1 MLLLFIGALLA
12 VVGSFG
18 CVWGFHINELEQDQI
33 EAAAEK
39 GLELAQTFP
48 GRLYIIIGIIA
59 IASGIVVAAIGLVKN
74 LSAKEEKS
82 RSKVTTKR
90 LVVTAILLALASALS
105 LVKIWEMP
113 LGGSVTLCSML
124 PVTLIAIEY
133 GTKWGLKS
141 AFVYGLIQFGLTFGS
156 VFGWGL
162 SPAAVIGCILLD
174 YILAFT
180 MLGFAGLFRKKGTP
194 GICISVALA
203 LTLRFL
209 CHVLS
214 GVIIFDVW
222 MPEEWSNPLLYS
234 LCYNGA
240 FMLPE
245 LVLTMVVAVLLFK
258 TPHFNKLV
266 MSNLE
271 K

>member
-1 MLLLFIGALLA
+1 MLLLVIGAFLA
-12 VVGSFG
+12 VVGTFG
-18 CVWGFHINELEQDQI
+18 CVWGLHLNDIENDNI

-48 GRLYIIIGIIA
+48 GKLYIIIGIIA
-59 IASGIVVAAIGLVKN
+59 IISGIAVAAIGLVKN
-74 LSAKEEKS
+74 MSAKDEKRS
-82 RSKVTTKR
+82 SKVTTKR
-90 LVVTAILLALASALS
+90 LVVTAILLSLASALS

-124 PVTLIAIEY
+124 PITLIAIEY
-133 GTKWGLKS
+133 GTKWGLES

-180 MLGFAGLFRKKGTP
+180 MLGFAGLFRKKGTV
-194 GICISVALA
+194 GICIGVVLALA
-203 LTLRFL
+203 LRFA

-214 GVIIFDVW
+214 GVIIFDIW
-222 MPEEWSNPLLYS
+222 MPEEWSSPLLYS

-245 LVLTMVVAVLLFK
+245 LIITMAAAVLLFR
-258 TPHFNKLV
+258 TPHFNKLI

-271 K
+271 E